1 VGGYDPATLTASLRS
16 VKPHESTPAYAVYGL
31 IFTSGMVQSALA
43 PLGPVYAQDLRL
55 THVQVGALFAASSA
69 TMLLTALPIGVVTD
83 RLGAR
88 RLTVASALLVAA
100 SAVGQGLARDFWLLL
115 ASRAAFGVAWG
126 AVWTAGIAFI
136 AEERR
141 SGLGAAIPV
150 AGVSAAVGP
159 AFAGVAV
166 GEFGLTVPFVAIGAL
181 AALVSLLLLRSPPT
195 VRPEAVDPPRLRTML
210 RSIRGNRPV
219 LAGVVLLTAAGTSIS
234 LTSLLVPLR
243 LKSDGV
249 SVTAIGAI
257 LGAGAIVYIVSG
269 VIAARLEIGGP
280 AVAGWFV
287 VVLAL
292 SQVLPV
298 IWTATASLV
307 AFVVVRS
314 ACNAAMTTIAYPLA
328 ASGAADAGV
337 GAGAAIGLANAAWAT
352 ATVVTPLAGGAIAQA
367 SSDRVAYALLV
378 PLTLAAGAWLISGRA
393 TAPLR
398 AARSLR

>member
-1 VGGYDPATLTASLRS
+1 
-16 VKPHESTPAYAVYGL
+16 
-31 IFTSGMVQSALA
+31 
-43 PLGPVYAQDLRL
+43 VYAQDLRL

-88 RLTVASALLVAA
+88 RLTVASALLVAG

-141 SGLGAAIPV
+141 TGLGAAIPV

-166 GEFGLTVPFVAIGAL
+166 GKFGLTVPFVAIGAL
-181 AALVSLLLLRSPPT
+181 AAFVSLLLLRSPAA
-195 VRPEAVDPPRLRTML
+195 VRSETVDPPRLGTML
-210 RSIRGNRPV
+210 RSIRGNRQV
-219 LAGVVLLTAAGTSIS
+219 VGGVVLLTAAGTSIS
-234 LTSLLVPLR
+234 LTSLLIPLR
-243 LKSDGV
+243 LKSEGV
-249 SVTAIGAI
+249 SVTTIGAI
-257 LGAGAIVYIVSG
+257 LGGGALVYIAAG

-287 VVLAL
+287 VVLGL
-292 SQVLPV
+292 SLVLPV

-328 ASGAADAGV
+328 ANAGV

-378 PLTLAAGAWLISGRA
+378 PLTLAAGAWLIGGRA

>member
-1 VGGYDPATLTASLRS
+1 LRS

-141 SGLGAAIPV
+141 TGLGAAIPV

-166 GEFGLTVPFVAIGAL
+166 GRFGLTVPFVAIGAL
-181 AALVSLLLLRSPPT
+181 AAFVSLLLLRSPAA
-195 VRPEAVDPPRLRTML
+195 VRSETVDPPRLGTML
-210 RSIRGNRPV
+210 RSIRGNRQV
-219 LAGVVLLTAAGTSIS
+219 VGGVVLLTAAGTSIS
-234 LTSLLVPLR
+234 LTSLLIPLR
-243 LKSDGV
+243 LKSEGV
-249 SVTAIGAI
+249 SVTTIGAI
-257 LGAGAIVYIVSG
+257 LGGGALVYIAAG

-287 VVLAL
+287 VVLGL
-292 SQVLPV
+292 SLVLPV

-328 ASGAADAGV
+328 ANAGV

-378 PLTLAAGAWLISGRA
+378 PLTLAAGAWLIGGRA

>member
-1 VGGYDPATLTASLRS
+1 LRS

-31 IFTSGMVQSALA
+31 IFTSGMVNSALA
-43 PLGPVYAQDLRL
+43 PLGPVYAQELRL
-55 THVQVGALFAASSA
+55 SHVQVGALFAASSA

-126 AVWTAGIAFI
+126 AVWTAGVAFI

-141 SGLGAAIPV
+141 TGLGATIPI

-181 AALVSLLLLRSPPT
+181 AAFVSLLLLRSPPT
-195 VRPEAVDPPRLRTML
+195 VRSETVDPPRLGTML

-219 LAGVVLLTAAGTSIS
+219 LGGVVLLTAAGTSIS
-234 LTSLLVPLR
+234 LTSLLIPLR
-243 LKSDGV
+243 LKSEGV
-249 SVTAIGAI
+249 SVTTIGAI
-257 LGAGAIVYIVSG
+257 LGGGALVYIAAG

-287 VVLAL
+287 VVLGL
-292 SQVLPV
+292 SLVLPV

-328 ASGAADAGV
+328 ANAGV
-337 GAGAAIGLANAAWAT
+337 GTGAAIGLANAAWAT

-378 PLTLAAGAWLISGRA
+378 PLTLAAGAWLIGGRA